1 MLECKA
7 RCWAEIDLDALV
19 HNYKSALDCL
29 TGGAKLICVLK
40 ANAYGLGAVKASQ
53 TLYDAGA
60 RFFAVACLQEA
71 LEIKDALPQ
80 ADVMVL
86 GLVGEDETGYAIE
99 RGIIFTVY
107 SRRCA
112 DIVAAKAA
120 ELKLEARVQL
130 KADTGLHRLGFEFHD
145 AGFCAEFAKKPYI
158 KVEGLFTHLA
168 LRSRES
174 DEKQFS
180 ELLAFDAA
188 LKAAGVSGYMLHACD
203 SIGML
208 RYPERHMDAVRTG
221 AWLFGVPP
229 YTYNYDGRCL
239 PTLAFKTR
247 VSQIRTV
254 KAGECI
260 GYDDDHP
267 LKNDCRVATLSAG
280 YVDGFPR
287 LNNEGSV
294 LIRGKKANV
303 LGLVCMDQMMVD
315 ISDIPE
321 CEEGDIAAFI
331 GEGVLVND
339 YARAYHL
346 NHNEALCRVGRRV
359 PRIYTY
365 KGRTE
370 VLF

>member
-7 RCWAEIDLDALV
+7 RCWAEVDLDALV
-19 HNYKSALDCL
+19 HNYNTALAYL
-29 TGGAKLICVLK
+29 TGNARLICVLK
-40 ANAYGLGAVKASQ
+40 ANAYGLGAVKAAQ
-53 TLYDAGA
+53 TLFDAGA

-71 LEIKDALPQ
+71 LEIKDALPE

-86 GLVGEDETGYAIE
+86 GLIGEDETAYAIQ
-99 RGIIFTVY
+99 RGIVFTVF

-112 DIVAAKAA
+112 DIVSKTAF
-120 ELKLEARVQL
+120 ELKMTARVQL
-130 KADTGLHRLGFEFHD
+130 KADTGLHRLGFELAD
-145 AGFCAEFAKKPYI
+145 AGFAAEFAKKPYI
-158 KVEGLFTHLA
+158 KLEGLFTHLA
-168 LRSRES
+168 LRNREC
-174 DEKQFS
+174 DERQFN
-180 ELLAFDAA
+180 ELLAFDAE
-188 LKAAGVSGYMLHACD
+188 LRKNGLSGYMLHACD

-208 RYPERHMDAVRTG
+208 RYPERHFDAVRTG

-229 YTYNYDGRCL
+229 YSYENDGKCL
-239 PTLAFKTR
+239 PTMAFRTR

-267 LKNDCRVATLSAG
+267 LKEDCRVATLSAG

-287 LNNEGSV
+287 LNNEGFV
-294 LIRGKKANV
+294 TIRGKRAAV

-315 ISDIPE
+315 ISGIPE
-321 CEEGDIAAFI
+321 CEEGDIATFI
-331 GEGVLVND
+331 GDEVLVND

-359 PRIYTY
+359 PRVYSY
-365 KGRTE
+365 KGQTE
-370 VLF
+370 VEY